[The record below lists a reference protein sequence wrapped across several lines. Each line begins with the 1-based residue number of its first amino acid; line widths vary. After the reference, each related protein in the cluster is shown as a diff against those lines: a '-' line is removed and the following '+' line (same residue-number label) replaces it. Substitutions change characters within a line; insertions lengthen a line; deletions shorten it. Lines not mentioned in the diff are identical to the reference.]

1 MAISDNYDEVQKELM
16 VNLDDIQIFPINP
29 NIYGF
34 LEKVWSAFVNK
45 MVALTFFNDEHI
57 FDHAV
62 FEVIQNE
69 YLRMVASASQYR
81 MKEVAENRESKVLRA
96 YILKA
101 KPTLLY
107 DTNNRSARILK
118 RTIIETSR
126 ESRPAIEYV
135 NLAIDLDLH
144 PNIKPLISPTM
155 KYAFGIP
162 LIVKENPIGI
172 LWGVRKDDITPA
184 QKREIE
190 LQLHALYDV
199 IEFVVDKELDFKEDA
214 YMARKNIEKAD
225 TSSLTYHLFYTRA
238 KGQKE
243 PVTNIIARS
252 HYYNKLYRLDASYII
267 PTANGYSVSIKK
279 FFPSNLNKEKKVILT
294 IPGFFCRRSVM
305 DKLSREMALR
315 YGYVV
320 FSMDMRGRS
329 RHTLPA
335 KRISEGWTVD
345 DYIQDD
351 FPEVIK
357 WIKDQYPEYKIV
369 IMGHSMGGMIPRFY
383 TSAYEEICKVKNK
396 KLPVP
401 EEYIA
406 GLVAITSPNY
416 ISVQSN
422 FLGLD
427 TISKGFRIVNNKM
440 LMDTLFKMLSFY
452 VDHTLNTIDLNK
464 FFKFLFNIHTSFR
477 QFSFT
482 IGRKMINIDD
492 FVGYK
497 QITPPEWYLLME
509 DIFCEESTRVIL
521 QFIRSHVDRDQSFLS
536 FDGKINYTELQ
547 KNFKLPIY
555 AIIGNVDALVPP
567 INIENG
573 LALVE
578 SKNIK
583 ISRYDQGHLGII
595 FHPPTVKEICKNT
608 HEWIQELE

>member
-1 MAISDNYDEVQKELM
+1 M
-16 VNLDDIQIFPINP
+16 
-29 NIYGF
+29 
-34 LEKVWSAFVNK
+34 EKVWSSFVNK

-62 FEVIQNE
+62 FEVIQKDH
-69 YLRMVASASQYR
+69 LRMVVSASQFR
-81 MKEVAENRESKVLRA
+81 MKEVAEHKESKALRT

-101 KPTLLY
+101 KPTPFS
-107 DTNNRSARILK
+107 DPNNRSARILK

-155 KYAFGIP
+155 KYAFGMP
-162 LIVKENPIGI
+162 LTVKENPIGI
-172 LWGVRKDDITPA
+172 LWGVRKEDITPP

-199 IEFVVDKELDFKEDA
+199 IEFVIDKELDFKEDA

-225 TSSLTYHLFYTRA
+225 TTSLTYHLFYTMV

-243 PVTNIIARS
+243 PITNIIARS

-267 PTANGYSVSIKK
+267 PTANGYSVSMKK
-279 FFPSNLNKEKKVILT
+279 FLPSNLNSQKKIILT

-305 DKLSREMALR
+305 DKISREMALR
-315 YGYVV
+315 YGYIVY
-320 FSMDMRGRS
+320 SMDMRGRS
-329 RHTLPA
+329 KHTMPPG
-335 KRISEGWTVD
+335 RIREGWTID

-351 FPEVIK
+351 FPEVLK
-357 WIKDQYPEYKIV
+357 WIKEQYPDYKIV

-383 TSAYEEICKVKNK
+383 TSAYEEICQIKGK
-396 KLPVP
+396 KLPDP
-401 EEYIA
+401 YEYIS

-416 ISVQSN
+416 INLKTN
-422 FLGLD
+422 FLGID
-427 TISKGFRIVNNKM
+427 SIAKGVRAVNNRFVTD
-440 LMDTLFKMLSFY
+440 LLFKVISFY

-521 QFIRSHVDRDQSFLS
+521 QFIRSQLDTEQSFLS
-536 FDGKINYTELQ
+536 FDGKINYTERQ

-555 AIIGNVDALVPP
+555 AVIGSVDALVPP
-567 INIENG
+567 ENIEDG
-573 LALVE
+573 LALIQSTNKKVSIYE
-578 SKNIK
+578 
-583 ISRYDQGHLGII
+583 QGHLGII
-595 FHPPTVKEICKNT
+595 FHPPTVKELAKNA
-608 HEWIQELE
+608 HEWILELD